1 MKIEPVPRFFAE
13 KISAEIKET
22 HLWISIT
29 STRSTFADL
38 KPNPNCKGILRL
50 SFDDC
55 SDIFRFDDYDCGSP
69 ILTPISEDQCQG
81 VWEFVDAR
89 LGTFK
94 SIYIN
99 CDAGISRS
107 PAVAAAL
114 ARHYL
119 GSEEYYFKV
128 GIYFP
133 QEYVYRSL
141 LKAKNIEVDDQQLKV
156 YYYAL
161 QNECV
166 RLPFK

>member
-13 KISAEIKET
+13 KISASIEESHI
-22 HLWISIT
+22 WISIT

-50 SFDDC
+50 SFDDV
-55 SDIFRFDDYDCGSP
+55 SNVFRFDDYDRGSP

-94 SIYIN
+94 SIYVH

-107 PAVAAAL
+107 PAIAAAL
-114 ARHYL
+114 SKFYL
-119 GSEEYYFKV
+119 GSEEYYFKA

-133 QEYVYRSL
+133 QEFVYCSL
-141 LKAKNIEVDDQQLKV
+141 LKVKNIAVDDQQLKQ
-156 YYYAL
+156 YYHAL